1 MLWPSS
7 PSRCF
12 TTQLSD
18 ASVHCH
24 NKEDGPAVF
33 RLVLS
38 NAYWDGSAGREECE
52 GMCLFWWKWNIP
64 RIGFLK
70 RNNDVV
76 NLYEDKCW
84 VNCLVGEGYF
94 PCNRYELQEIVSVPY
109 NVSQKGREISFRF
122 SIWPYILN
130 HQIHQTPWKTFL
142 WTGISTG
149 LILLRADSLWLTP
162 AGFLSLLPL
171 IQLLLPLAGYFNPI
185 PTTKVVPGRP
195 AQILL
200 TLSPLLFSP
209 ILVSKRA
216 CHLSWI

>member
-33 RLVLS
+33 RLVVS

-52 GMCLFWWKWNIP
+52 GMCLFCWKWNIP

-109 NVSQKGREISFRF
+109 NVPQKGREISFRF

-130 HQIHQTPWKTFL
+130 HQIHQTPWKTSVDWNQHWANPARSRQFVADPCR
-142 WTGISTG
+142 ISFS
-149 LILLRADSLWLTP
+149 AASHSAASP
-162 AGFLSLLPL
+162 S
-171 IQLLLPLAGYFNPI
+171 
-185 PTTKVVPGRP
+185 GR
-195 AQILL
+195 
-200 TLSPLLFSP
+200 LF
-209 ILVSKRA
+209 
-216 CHLSWI
+216 